1 MLDSRWRAGVERGLR
16 PAGTRLR
23 QVGISAD
30 QITILGLAAS
40 VACGLVIAAGRLGW
54 GAFFLALSGLTDVLD
69 GAVAKSGGTAGPRG
83 AFFDSVCDRVSDG
96 VVLGGA
102 AWYFAGRDPHLAV
115 LAFAVAGLSF
125 LVSYERSRAE
135 SLGFNGRG
143 GLMERAERMVV
154 LGLGLTFGRLTAS
167 LWVLALLTGLTVAQR
182 FLLVWRQATPASE
195 RSARPSWW
203 VTAREARSDA
213 SRLAA
218 QPVRA
223 VERLPAH
230 RVPSSPSG
238 ARRQPGSPSHGSRRA
253 AGAPPAP
260 PEAPRRAVPAKR
272 RSAAAAAR
280 TASTGAF
287 PAGAASARPAPWSR
301 KSVERRPSRKSADV
315 RIRRRNATFVRTPR
329 TAVSARAASSRARA
343 SSRVSPCAI
352 TFMTRES

>member
-96 VVLGGA
+96 VVLAGA
-102 AWYFAGRDPHLAV
+102 AWYYAGRDPHLAV
-115 LAFAVAGLSF
+115 LAFAVAMLSL

-203 VTAREARSDA
+203 VTAREARSDE
-213 SRLAA
+213 SRLAGWRLA
-218 QPVRA
+218 NRPPG
-223 VERLPAH
+223 ER
-230 RVPSSPSG
+230 
-238 ARRQPGSPSHGSRRA
+238 SRLA
-253 AGAPPAP
+253 NWLL
-260 PEAPRRAVPAKR
+260 
-272 RSAAAAAR
+272 
-280 TASTGAF
+280 
-287 PAGAASARPAPWSR
+287 SARPPAGEGDRRWWSSSR
-301 KSVERRPSRKSADV
+301 PARPARPSRLGEDV
-315 RIRRRNATFVRTPR
+315 RSQLRRLRSRTRP
-329 TAVSARAASSRARA
+329 
-343 SSRVSPCAI
+343 
-352 TFMTRES
+352 

>member
-1 MLDSRWRAGVERGLR
+1 MLDTRWRAGVERGLR
-16 PAGTRLR
+16 PAGARLR
-23 QVGISAD
+23 RVGISAD

-203 VTAREARSDA
+203 VTAREARSDE
-213 SRLAA
+213 SRLAGWRLA
-218 QPVRA
+218 NRPPG
-223 VERLPAH
+223 ER
-230 RVPSSPSG
+230 
-238 ARRQPGSPSHGSRRA
+238 SRLA
-253 AGAPPAP
+253 NWLL
-260 PEAPRRAVPAKR
+260 
-272 RSAAAAAR
+272 
-280 TASTGAF
+280 
-287 PAGAASARPAPWSR
+287 SARPPAGEGDRRWWSSSR
-301 KSVERRPSRKSADV
+301 PARPARPSRLGEDV
-315 RIRRRNATFVRTPR
+315 RSQLRRLRSRTRP
-329 TAVSARAASSRARA
+329 
-343 SSRVSPCAI
+343 
-352 TFMTRES
+352 

>member
-102 AWYFAGRDPHLAV
+102 AWYYAGRDAHLAV
-115 LAFAVAGLSF
+115 LAFAVAMLSL

-135 SLGFNGRG
+135 SLGLNGKG

-154 LGLGLTFGRLTAS
+154 LGLGLTFGRLTAA
-167 LWVLALLTGLTVAQR
+167 LWVLALLTGLTVVQR

-203 VTAREARSDA
+203 VTAREARSDE
-213 SRLAA
+213 SRLAGWRLA
-218 QPVRA
+218 NRPPG
-223 VERLPAH
+223 ER
-230 RVPSSPSG
+230 
-238 ARRQPGSPSHGSRRA
+238 SRLA
-253 AGAPPAP
+253 NWLL
-260 PEAPRRAVPAKR
+260 
-272 RSAAAAAR
+272 
-280 TASTGAF
+280 
-287 PAGAASARPAPWSR
+287 SARPPAGEGDRRWWSSSR
-301 KSVERRPSRKSADV
+301 PARPARPSRLGEDV
-315 RIRRRNATFVRTPR
+315 RSQLRRLRSRTRP
-329 TAVSARAASSRARA
+329 
-343 SSRVSPCAI
+343 
-352 TFMTRES
+352 

>member
-1 MLDSRWRAGVERGLR
+1 MLDTRWRAGVERGLR
-16 PAGTRLR
+16 PAGARLR

-30 QITILGLAAS
+30 QITLLGLAAS

-203 VTAREARSDA
+203 VTAREARSDE
-213 SRLAA
+213 SRLAGWRLA
-218 QPVRA
+218 NRPPG
-223 VERLPAH
+223 ER
-230 RVPSSPSG
+230 
-238 ARRQPGSPSHGSRRA
+238 SRLA
-253 AGAPPAP
+253 NWLL
-260 PEAPRRAVPAKR
+260 
-272 RSAAAAAR
+272 
-280 TASTGAF
+280 
-287 PAGAASARPAPWSR
+287 SARPPAGEGDRRWWSSSR
-301 KSVERRPSRKSADV
+301 PARPARPSRLGEDV
-315 RIRRRNATFVRTPR
+315 RSQLRRLRSRTRP
-329 TAVSARAASSRARA
+329 
-343 SSRVSPCAI
+343 
-352 TFMTRES
+352 